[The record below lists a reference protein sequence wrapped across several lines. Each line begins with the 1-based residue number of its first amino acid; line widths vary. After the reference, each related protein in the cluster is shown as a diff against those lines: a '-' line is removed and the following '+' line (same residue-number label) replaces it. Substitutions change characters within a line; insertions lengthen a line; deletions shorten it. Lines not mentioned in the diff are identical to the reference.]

1 MRRDRIGDA
10 RLAYFGCVDRAKL
23 ARSVSAAVEGL
34 AVPLLNAGAFEAAI
48 RMDLASE
55 DTAGLRADTKLHMAT
70 VLTRRVLNSLAAR
83 APA

>member
-1 MRRDRIGDA
+1 
-10 RLAYFGCVDRAKL
+10 
-23 ARSVSAAVEGL
+23 
-34 AVPLLNAGAFEAAI
+34 
-48 RMDLASE
+48 MDLAPE